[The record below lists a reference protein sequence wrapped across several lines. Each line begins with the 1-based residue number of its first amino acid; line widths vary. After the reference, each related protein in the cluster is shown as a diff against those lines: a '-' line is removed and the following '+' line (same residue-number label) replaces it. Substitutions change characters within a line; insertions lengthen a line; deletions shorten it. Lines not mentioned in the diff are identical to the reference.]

1 MTIGANIKRLR
12 REYNLSQ
19 KEFAQIAGV
28 TDKAV
33 STWET
38 GKKDPRMGAIEK
50 IASHFGI
57 LKSTIIEDALPSA
70 FTVSPLERETIEKYR
85 AITDDHKEAVNAQLD
100 FFYKKDTDNAGIVE
114 KESPKYGPEE
124 SDAG

>member
-12 REYNLSQ
+12 RKYNLSQ

-57 LKSTIIEDALPSA
+57 LKSAIIEDALPST
-70 FTVSPLERETIEKYR
+70 FTVSPSEREHIEKYR
-85 AITDDHKEAVNAQLD
+85 AITDEHKEAVDVQLD
-100 FFYKKDTDNAGIVE
+100 FFYKKDTENFVK
-114 KESPKYGPEE
+114 KESPSFGPGEV
-124 SDAG
+124 DAG

>member
-1 MTIGANIKRLR
+1 MSIGANIRRLR
-12 REYNLSQ
+12 SEHNLSQ
-19 KEFAQIAGV
+19 KELAQIAGV

-57 LKSTIIEDALPSA
+57 RKSAIIEDTPHLS
-70 FTVSPLERETIEKYR
+70 FTVSPSERAHIEKYR
-85 AITDDHKEAVNAQLD
+85 AISDEHREAVDVQLD
-100 FFYKKDTDNAGIVE
+100 FFYKKDTENFVK
-114 KESPKYGPEE
+114 KESPSSGQGEA
-124 SDAG
+124 DAG